1 MAITEFGPNID
12 IPFLVA
18 GEDLTDKE
26 GLIVTQNSD
35 NEVILPTAVTDV
47 PLGVLIEGDIEG
59 RSVTVRVFGVCP
71 VIVKGQY
78 AVPAVI
84 GINGTDG
91 KAKKLTA
98 GSEETTY
105 VVGQLLEA
113 SDTDGDTISA
123 LINCMA
129 PALGMVTDGA

>member
-1 MAITEFGPNID
+1 MISEFGPNID

-26 GLIVTQNSD
+26 GLIVTRNSD
-35 NEVILPTAVTDV
+35 NEVILPGAATAV
-47 PLGVLIEGDIEG
+47 PFGVLIEGAEEG
-59 RSVTVRVFGVCP
+59 YAVTVRVFGVCP
-71 VIVKGQY
+71 VIVAGQY
-78 AVPAVI
+78 AVPGVI
-84 GINGTDG
+84 GIAASSG
-91 KAKKLTA
+91 KAKLLVA
-98 GSEETTY
+98 GTDETIY
-105 VVGQLLEA
+105 SAGQLLEA